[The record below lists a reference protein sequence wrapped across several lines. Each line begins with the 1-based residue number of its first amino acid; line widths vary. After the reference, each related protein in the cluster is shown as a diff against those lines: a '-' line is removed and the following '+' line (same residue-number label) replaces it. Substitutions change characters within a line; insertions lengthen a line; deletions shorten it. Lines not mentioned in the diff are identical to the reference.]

1 MAAMSAEAQYG
12 VDNGRRPG
20 RPERPPVYEPGRPE
34 RPPIYE
40 PGRPGE
46 QVRKTA
52 YINRIVRNEALPL
65 RRLADLGREYRGYEV
80 ESVQI
85 YMRPSRNSNA
95 SVALVI
101 DGITEDERSVY
112 NETFLELRSRWPQEL
127 GEDAQNLRLR
137 VSGQLFIDQV
147 VVVLSSRGGGYDP
160 NPPGYG
166 REIRVPVQLPGY
178 IPPSGR
184 LDLTPFIDTYRYRGY
199 TLVGVEITA
208 AARYN
213 AAFLDVV
220 INSFSQ
226 GGVSLSRYQT
236 TQTVRVRQNFVI
248 GQSLGNL
255 QLEPRGDSA
264 VYGVNLLL
272 VR

>member
-1 MAAMSAEAQYG
+1 MTLLQSLFSGIILIATMSAEAQNG
-12 VDNGRRPG
+12 GRRPE
-20 RPERPPVYEPGRPE
+20 RPGRPPVYEPGRP
-34 RPPIYE
+34 
-40 PGRPGE
+40 GRE
-46 QVRKTA
+46 IEKTA
-52 YINRIVRNEALPL
+52 FINRQVRNETLPL
-65 RRLADLGREYRGYEV
+65 KRLADIGREYRGYDI
-80 ESVQI
+80 ESVEV
-85 YMRPSRNSNA
+85 YMRPGRNSNA
-95 SVALVI
+95 TLALI
-101 DGITEDERSVY
+101 LDGIIEDERSIY
-112 NETFLELRSRWPQEL
+112 NENFLSLRTRRPQTL
-127 GEDAQNLRLR
+127 GEDTQTLRLR
-137 VSGQLFIDQV
+137 VSGQIFIEKV
-147 VVVLSSRGGGYDP
+147 VVVLSTRGNGGGGG
-160 NPPGYG
+160 NGPGYG

-178 IPPSGR
+178 VPPSGR
-184 LDLTPFIDTYRYRGY
+184 LDLTPFIQVNLYRGY

-226 GGVSLSRYQT
+226 GGISLDRYQT

-264 VYGVNLLL
+264 VYGVNLIL

>member
-1 MAAMSAEAQYG
+1 MTLLQSLFSGIILLAGMSAAEAQYE
-12 VDNGRRPG
+12 RPG
-20 RPERPPVYEPGRPE
+20 

-40 PGRPGE
+40 PGRPGQE
-46 QVRKTA
+46 VRKTA
-52 YINRIVRNEALPL
+52 HINRLVRNEVLPL
-65 RRLADLGREYRGYEV
+65 RRLADLGRQYRGYEIQ
-80 ESVQI
+80 SVQV
-85 YMRPSRNSNA
+85 YMRPIRNTNTNLQLIVDRYVEA
-95 SVALVI
+95 
-101 DGITEDERSVY
+101 ERSIY
-112 NETFLELRSRWPQEL
+112 NETFLELRTRRPILL
-127 GEDAQNLRLR
+127 GDDSQTLQLR
-137 VSGQLFIDQV
+137 VNGQVHIDQV
-147 VVVLSSRGGGYDP
+147 VVVLTARNSGYDP
-160 NPPGYG
+160 IPPGHG

-178 IPPSGR
+178 VPPSGR
-184 LDLTPFIDTYRYRGY
+184 LDLTPYIEVGRYRGY

-220 INSFSQ
+220 INSFNQ
-226 GGVSLSRYQT
+226 GGISLNRVQT

-264 VYGVNLLL
+264 VYGVNLIL